1 MMVQRKLC
9 ATAANAY
16 GILGLPANAQR
27 SDIKRAFYELAK
39 KTHPDV
45 AGAALSAGDGDT
57 AGEGSSEEHAAA
69 GTGRTFLEIHEA
81 FELLMH
87 MEQERARGGSS
98 STTNASNAARGGER
112 GGRAG
117 KARRPG
123 ARVVEPRERSL
134 GEMLCDRLDEEPWAV
149 VDVWEE
155 LLREQLRIT
164 EPALEAIFRAC
175 GAKDSQSGKGG
186 GGLPTALS
194 ILRDAN
200 MKDLLTTQT
209 REAAVIFIIKW
220 CKEDSS
226 SFAKI
231 MAELEESDKT
241 PQVRDNLAYANA
253 LYSGYSDGYSA

>member
-1 MMVQRKLC
+1 MQSRRPLC
-9 ATAANAY
+9 AAAY
-16 GILGLPANAQR
+16 GILGLRAGASR
-27 SDIKRAFYELAK
+27 SEIKKAFYALAK
-39 KTHPDV
+39 ETHPDV
-45 AGAALSAGDGDT
+45 
-57 AGEGSSEEHAAA
+57 
-69 GTGRTFLEIHEA
+69 TGRLRAEGQEADEGDDDKGVACASTFLEIHAA
-81 FELLMH
+81 FEHLMH
-87 MEQERARGGSS
+87 LEEERSRGGSS
-98 STTNASNAARGGER
+98 GSSGNGSNAARGGAAG

-134 GEMLCDRLDEEPWAV
+134 GEMLCDRLEEEPWAV
-149 VDVWEE
+149 REVWDE

-175 GAKDSQSGKGG
+175 GTKDSLSDKGG

-194 ILRDAN
+194 ILRDASTR
-200 MKDLLTTQT
+200 DLLTTQT

-231 MAELEESDKT
+231 MSELEESDKT

>member
-1 MMVQRKLC
+1 M
-9 ATAANAY
+9 
-16 GILGLPANAQR
+16 GEG
-27 SDIKRAFYELAK
+27 
-39 KTHPDV
+39 
-45 AGAALSAGDGDT
+45 GGDGRLSLFPTERTEQGCHRT
-57 AGEGSSEEHAAA
+57 ASK
-69 GTGRTFLEIHEA
+69 
-81 FELLMH
+81 
-87 MEQERARGGSS
+87 QSS
-98 STTNASNAARGGER
+98 SGPKGQ
-112 GGRAG
+112 
-117 KARRPG
+117 P
-123 ARVVEPRERSL
+123 PLSL
-134 GEMLCDRLDEEPWAV
+134 LEVYLHTIK
-149 VDVWEE
+149 
-155 LLREQLRIT
+155 LREQLRIT